1 MRYGLGPNLDRL
13 LNNYWKW
20 QRIFPKGGKCLK
32 IAFVVGRGV
41 KQGDTTSP
49 MIFNIMVDAVVWAML
64 DVVYSQQESQH
75 DMGCA
80 AGERNLVFY
89 ADDNRIVRRDHEWVQ
104 DTLTVTAALFRRIGI
119 GANLKKTKTVVCM
132 PGFIGGKWE
141 GKEEDVNELN

>member
-1 MRYGLGPNLDRL
+1 
-13 LNNYWKW
+13 
-20 QRIFPKGGKCLK
+20 
-32 IAFVVGRGV
+32 
-41 KQGDTTSP
+41 
-49 MIFNIMVDAVVWAML
+49 
-64 DVVYSQQESQH
+64 
-75 DMGCA
+75 MGWA

-89 ADDNRIVRRDHEWVQ
+89 ADENRIVRRDHEWVQ